1 MAKYYINQK
10 NGKRKFIKDIDFA
23 QEKLTFTENE
33 DEAYRE
39 RDGYYAIPTR
49 DLIRRNFAD
58 EYPEVAEL
66 ECSAAYY

>member
-1 MAKYYINQK
+1 MAKYYIQE

-23 QEKLTFTENE
+23 QEKLTFTE
-33 DEAYRE
+33 DEGDAYRG

-49 DLIRRNFAD
+49 DLIRRNFVD

-66 ECSAAYY
+66 ECTAEYY